1 MLVLLVSV
9 YEVNALRI
17 LTQQMAV
24 HYDSDWIDSSRGMRA
39 NKADSIVSVAFHQR
53 IGVLYYRAFFVSIV
67 CMPLP

>member
-24 HYDSDWIDSSRGMRA
+24 HYDSDWFDSSRDKQV
-39 NKADSIVSVAFHQR
+39 NSADYIVSV
-53 IGVLYYRAFFVSIV
+53 I
-67 CMPLP
+67 